1 MHKLATAVLLALL
14 LARSAYA
21 DGKHVILLIDDSK
34 DMRGWRDA
42 LEARLPG
49 WLFRGPDPSDP
60 ATPRFDPASDTLSVA
75 YFSLRNEGPS
85 DDCKRARGDVIS
97 PDTLLQ
103 IEKVDAA
110 DEESFR
116 RGLRE
121 SLNRPCRFDGHL
133 SPIITSPIL
142 ALPYLQQH
150 LPPDAL
156 FSRVF
161 IAMATNDEFNF
172 KASSPAAEM
181 SYLVKTFPELNVQAP
196 ADTLNLV
203 ESVTSRFN
211 FDTNMRW
218 HDDRIGLRYRV
229 IEAVARSRAPEAAM
243 VFNRRL
249 QIDRVAADSNSVFG
263 TPKIPGAGDI
273 RIPASELTPLTLE
286 WKLSD
291 NGGITGALDL
301 TQCQQPACSAGDDGM
316 RIDLF
321 HPELNP
327 LKQSSADGA
336 LSPNTLSFRVW
347 FRLNTGGI
355 YDHLLMQSA
364 WQQME
369 LMPVPP
375 VSAWLLAYPL
385 LLDNSLLT
393 KLWSGGDGAPPSGG
407 LTHDEGVTRLSR
419 LNFAAWCAT
428 ILLLILVIARAARRS
443 RVYTFIPDIEWAPA
457 GEVILDFD
465 RPGHSRV
472 LVGSLVVR
480 NRGKVGWLGR
490 HLGGVEQPTR
500 NAAVSLDADVAE
512 VLTKAGFQLTDGVSI
527 GFFDEH
533 SVLTDAVKDAVS
545 EGRQIHVFLAEDA
558 ISDFLADGEIKEQPV
573 QLRVPAKLEFAA
585 NDVVDAQYATIRTE
599 IKIEVRV
606 KPETPRTPSVVY
618 ESAPHRELY
627 YGHHAH
633 LAIGRFLFHSEAKHR
648 FAQPFQKSYALSAAC
663 ERRPLAGAPL
673 RLVPDS
679 ITLDAHRDTQVAVEL
694 WCDEAEVR
702 NPDPVSHNYAFVL
715 HGEHTAAY
723 RADDLTF
730 DLRRDPTKSEI
741 ELHFVYHSRRVEVHW
756 DAKRKAWACRPEA
769 GLDVTVDGATMRFK
783 KPSHYAFEA
792 QEATRIALGIEVG
805 NSAKS
810 GKGAVGVRVNGKL
823 ALAADVAG
831 MLHMRPEWEPND
843 ILDVPPHP
851 LVVREGE
858 APIFADVYLRS
869 TPIASIDGGEI
880 APEKCSVQIALAVEV
895 TTDTGE
901 LEKRPLSVQFPL
913 HLEQLPGANVVV
925 IDFGTSS
932 IAAAVGTAGERN
944 DNPLLDLQHVK
955 VYQNESVA
963 TVDPHGPEV
972 GTPFLPSAIVCD
984 ADERQKIDMYG
995 RNLPPGFPR
1004 HTGINGASLV
1014 PSAPSFI
1021 TLPARRQDFD
1031 ERPGRVLLSLK
1042 TWLGMNAQH
1051 VPLPAGN
1058 VRFLDGTKMR
1068 NEPALPLD
1076 DLLEASYAAL
1086 AQAYLKPHGRLGA
1099 GQVVICHPNTF
1110 SELHRERLRRI
1121 AWNALAG
1128 PLEIISPKHLH
1139 LMSESDAVAYAYCW
1153 DRMRETAPKGIER
1166 VLVYDLG
1173 AGTLDLSVITIEWNA
1188 DPIYPTFRSRHHLG
1202 VPVAGNYF
1210 DETLARIV
1218 HDLLSDAEV
1227 LGTEKLKYVHP
1238 VVTREKHTNDHPS
1251 ASRAFWAAI
1260 RSAKQQWGDD
1270 KDFEVLVGKVGRGH
1284 GLLSYF
1290 AGMPGP
1296 DVPSK
1301 VHGRA
1306 GVALRDSPDGQLLV
1320 LTVPGAQIHS
1330 HPRIDRLVEFLTRD
1344 VVREMLGVAGVC
1356 AEEIDTLIVSGRG
1369 ALWPGLKKAVE
1380 RELPNARSSSFTSS
1394 ERMKAAVARGAIAW
1408 RYFIREN
1415 AIESDNGIRGR
1426 LAVVY
1431 GHDAS
1436 TCAVFEDQWDRPIRI
1451 PVARFRIVDVGLSKP
1466 DPARD
1471 LGNGSLRKHFYV
1483 GVGRHEYATQQV
1495 GGSLLRFR
1503 KVGGGEI
1510 VITNEDGDQYRI
1522 GRRDTVHH
1530 AAAAWPIGHP
1540 FLSPDEEQ
1548 A

>member
-1 MHKLATAVLLALL
+1 VHKLATAVLLALL
-14 LARSAYA
+14 VARSACA

-34 DMRGWRDA
+34 DMRGWRDS

-60 ATPRFDPASDTLSVA
+60 ATPRFDPTADTLSVV

-85 DDCKRARGDVIS
+85 DDCKRVRGDVIS

-103 IEKVDAA
+103 IESVDAT
-110 DEESFR
+110 DEQSFG

-142 ALPYLQQH
+142 ALPYLEQH

-156 FSRVF
+156 FSRIL

-196 ADTLNLV
+196 AKTLDLAA
-203 ESVTSRFN
+203 SVTSRFN
-211 FDTNMRW
+211 FDTKTQW

-249 QIDRVAADSNSVFG
+249 QIDRVAADADSVLG
-263 TPKIPGAGDI
+263 IPKIPGAGDI
-273 RIPASELTPLTLE
+273 RIPANELTPLTLE
-286 WKLSD
+286 WQLSD
-291 NGGITGALDL
+291 NRKINGTLDL
-301 TQCQQPACSAGDDGM
+301 TQCDPPACSASDDGM

-321 HPELNP
+321 HPALNP
-327 LKQSSADGA
+327 LRQSSADGA
-336 LSPNTLSFRVW
+336 LSPHALSFRMW

-355 YDHLLMQSA
+355 YDHLLMVSA

-369 LMPVPP
+369 LTPVSPA
-375 VSAWLLAYPL
+375 SAWLLAYPL

-393 KLWSGGDGAPPSGG
+393 KLWSGGDGTPPAGG
-407 LTHDEGVTRLSR
+407 LTQDEGITRLAR

-428 ILLLILVIARAARRS
+428 ILLLVVVVARTARRS
-443 RVYTFIPDIEWAPA
+443 RVYTFIPDVEWTPA

-472 LVGSLVVR
+472 LVGSLVIR
-480 NRGKVGWLGR
+480 NRGEVGWLGR
-490 HLGGVEQPTR
+490 RLGGVEQPTR
-500 NAAVSLDADVAE
+500 NAAVSLDADVTE
-512 VLTKAGFQLTDGVSI
+512 LLTKAGFQLADGVSV

-533 SVLTDAVKDAVS
+533 STLTGTVRDAVS

-558 ISDFLADGEIKEQPV
+558 IGDFATDGKIEEHVV
-573 QLRVPAKLEFAA
+573 QLRIPAKLEFAGG
-585 NDVVDAQYATIRTE
+585 DVADAQYSTIRTD
-599 IKIEVRV
+599 ITIDLRV
-606 KPETPRTPSVVY
+606 KPEAPRTPSVVY

-627 YGHHAH
+627 YEYNGH

-648 FAQPFQKSYALSAAC
+648 FAQPFRMSYALSAAC

-679 ITLDAHRDTQVAVEL
+679 IALDAHRDTQVAVEL
-694 WCDEAEVR
+694 WCDDAEVR
-702 NPDPVSHNYAFVL
+702 NPDPVSHNYTFTL
-715 HGEHTAAY
+715 HGEHNAAY
-723 RADDLTF
+723 RTDDLTF
-730 DLRRDPTKSEI
+730 DLRRDPTKSEL
-741 ELHFVYHSRRVEVHW
+741 ELHLIYHSRRVEVHW
-756 DAKRKAWACRPEA
+756 NAKRKVWACRPEA
-769 GLDVTVDGATMRFK
+769 GLDVTVDGSTVRFT
-783 KPSHYAFEA
+783 KPSRYAFEA
-792 QEATRIALGIEVG
+792 QEATRIALGIEVC

-810 GKGAVGVRVNGKL
+810 GKGAVDVRVVGKL
-823 ALAADVAG
+823 ALAQDVG
-831 MLHMRPEWEPND
+831 NILHMRPEWEPND

-880 APEKCSVQIALAVEV
+880 ASDKCSVQIALAVEV
-895 TTDTGE
+895 TTDAGDI
-901 LEKRPLSVQFPL
+901 EKRALNLQFPL

-963 TVDPHGPEV
+963 VVDPDGPEA
-972 GTPFLPSAIVCD
+972 GTPFIPSGIVCD
-984 ADERQKIDMYG
+984 ADERQKVDTYG
-995 RNLPPGFPR
+995 QNVPAGFPR

-1021 TLPARRQDFD
+1021 TLPVRGQDFED
-1031 ERPGRVLLSLK
+1031 RPGRVLLSLK

-1051 VPLPAGN
+1051 VPLPVGN
-1058 VRFLDGTKMR
+1058 VRFLDGAKVR

-1086 AQAYLKPHGRLGA
+1086 AQAYLRPHGRLGA

-1153 DRMRETAPKGIER
+1153 DRMREMTPKGIER

-1188 DPIYPTFRSRHHLG
+1188 DPVYPTFRARHHLG

-1210 DETLARIV
+1210 DETLARII
-1218 HDLLSDAEV
+1218 HDLLSDEEV
-1227 LGTEKLKYVHP
+1227 LGSDKLRYVHP
-1238 VVTREKHTNDHPS
+1238 VVTREKRTDVHPR
-1251 ASRAFWAAI
+1251 ASRALWTAI
-1260 RSAKQQWGDD
+1260 RNAKQHWGED
-1270 KDFEVLVGKVGRGH
+1270 KDFEVVVGRGARGS
-1284 GLLSYF
+1284 GLLEYL
-1290 AGMPGP
+1290 AGAPGP

-1301 VHGRA
+1301 MHDRA
-1306 GVALRDSPDGQLLV
+1306 GVTMRNTADGQLLV

-1330 HPRIDRLVEFLTRD
+1330 HPRIVRLVEFLARD
-1344 VVREMLGVAGVC
+1344 VIREMLAVADVR

-1369 ALWPGLKKAVE
+1369 ALWPGLKKGVE
-1380 RELPNARSSSFTSS
+1380 RELPNARASSFTSS
-1394 ERMKAAVARGAIAW
+1394 EMMKAAVARGAIA
-1408 RYFIREN
+1408 RHDFIRQN
-1415 AIESDNGIRGR
+1415 AIESDAGIRGR

-1431 GHDAS
+1431 GHEAS
-1436 TCAVFEDQWDRPIRI
+1436 TRAIFEDEWDRPIRI

-1471 LGNGSLRKHFYV
+1471 LGSGSLRKHFYV

-1495 GGSLLRFR
+1495 GGSLLRFK
-1503 KVGGGEI
+1503 KVGRGEI

-1548 A
+1548 V